1 MSSNIGTPGSTP
13 AADDS
18 TSSGGTN
25 NGNDQ
30 TTGGTNNDNRNR
42 NNNRNNYVRDTIN
55 KGFEGA
61 EPSVGAVLGLTS
73 ERIDK
78 KVSFEQFK
86 EKLENYIGRK
96 FDNGDD
102 IACIVKDYKDPMEAI
117 VKKHEPD
124 DLTTTEK

>member
-1 MSSNIGTPGSTP
+1 MSSGTPSGTPVAGQESTGGS
-13 AADDS
+13 
-18 TSSGGTN
+18 
-25 NGNDQ
+25 
-30 TTGGTNNDNRNR
+30 TGGTGSGSNNDSNTSGSNNNN
-42 NNNRNNYVRDTIN
+42 NNNRNRVGNRNNYNRDNSN
-55 KGFEGA
+55 KSFEGA

-102 IACIVKDYKDPMEAI
+102 IVCIVKDYSDPMVAF
-117 VKKHEPD
+117 
-124 DLTTTEK
+124 EKSINLMI